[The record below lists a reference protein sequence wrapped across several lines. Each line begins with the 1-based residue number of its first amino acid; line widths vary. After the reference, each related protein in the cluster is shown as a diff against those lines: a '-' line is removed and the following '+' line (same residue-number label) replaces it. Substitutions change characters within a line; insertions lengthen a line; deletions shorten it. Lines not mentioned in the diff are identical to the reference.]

1 MYSTKLFYDHTR
13 AFRYT
18 GVVKVWMQGYR
29 AVSLIIKVRSSNK
42 QITIPIRYI
51 QKTLLVNT
59 GHDNQPIQII
69 LMLNSAVKIEEN
81 DSDNNRC
88 TRIGN
93 DDIPN
98 SFTDIVS
105 KSNALLLQFDPPVN
119 AWSFLLSLPI
129 VGHTDNNKRQD
140 GNLQINFASF
150 TIENWSNVKITVQP
164 RFNSFKSQYSIE
176 MLHSLGYVFTDK
188 YLTSLNAQQSFIKIE
203 RDSMNEFHNFCSHL
217 YKALKENHCLCLDDL
232 IRRNTP
238 NTNKINDTF
247 IDMISADNLYVFIR
261 DITLTPMRVIFNPI
275 SRERSNR
282 ALCQRGAENYIRVYI
297 REENDE
303 TLNTLSANIRSRFKR
318 KMLTDGIMCMNRV
331 YYCVGA
337 STSQMKNFSYWF
349 TALHDGETIERV
361 RAQFGDFTKIQNL
374 ATYVARVGLY
384 FSASTSTGIRLN
396 YIDPSTV
403 VLNIPETVA
412 SASLSLFNK
421 WRTQA
426 QLWFKRPTNI
436 CVFQQKHTAFLIR
449 DIKENGYC
457 FTDGCGLISLG
468 LAQEVAEKIGLSS
481 DIPSVFQIR
490 MAGCKGVLMIDPESS
505 DKDYYVKIR
514 ESMVKFPSD
523 DWTLNICD
531 YSRPMP
537 LSLNNQIIRLLSDLG
552 NKFAV
557 FESLQNRML
566 KPAVWH
572 SPEDTYLNVFD
583 SELINE
589 QQSRYLNVRENL
601 LRNKIPLPINEARNM
616 FGVADVTGKLEYGQC
631 FIQYQ
636 MKTKEKTTYKVVKG
650 TVLVTKNPCLYPG
663 DIRKLQAVDV
673 PVLRHCMRDCIVFP
687 TTGIRPHSDE
697 ISGSDLDGDQY
708 WVYWGNDLKIDK
720 PVDPLSHSSA
730 TKLAVSKITNEMVI
744 DYFLDTIEPNCYSLI
759 ADVHTVVADK
769 EKGETIFDLNMIN
782 H

>member
-1 MYSTKLFYDHTR
+1 MYSTKLFYDHTK

-203 RDSMNEFHNFCSHL
+203 RDSMNEFHNFCSRL
-217 YKALKENHCLCLDDL
+217 YKALKENHCLCLDDF

-261 DITLTPMRVIFNPI
+261 DITLTPMRVIFNP
-275 SRERSNR
+275 
-282 ALCQRGAENYIRVYI
+282 
-297 REENDE
+297 
-303 TLNTLSANIRSRFKR
+303 
-318 KMLTDGIMCMNRV
+318 
-331 YYCVGA
+331 
-337 STSQMKNFSYWF
+337 
-349 TALHDGETIERV
+349 
-361 RAQFGDFTKIQNL
+361 
-374 ATYVARVGLY
+374 
-384 FSASTSTGIRLN
+384 
-396 YIDPSTV
+396 
-403 VLNIPETVA
+403 
-412 SASLSLFNK
+412 
-421 WRTQA
+421 
-426 QLWFKRPTNI
+426 
-436 CVFQQKHTAFLIR
+436 
-449 DIKENGYC
+449 
-457 FTDGCGLISLG
+457 
-468 LAQEVAEKIGLSS
+468 S

-490 MAGCKGVLMIDPESS
+490 MAGCKGVLMIDPESL

-514 ESMVKFPSD
+514 DSMVKFPSD

-531 YSRPMP
+531 YSRLMP

-557 FESLQNRML
+557 FESLQNRMS

-589 QQSRYLNVRENL
+589 QQSRYLNV
-601 LRNKIPLPINEARNM
+601 
-616 FGVADVTGKLEYGQC
+616 
-631 FIQYQ
+631 
-636 MKTKEKTTYKVVKG
+636 
-650 TVLVTKNPCLYPG
+650 
-663 DIRKLQAVDV
+663 
-673 PVLRHCMRDCIVFP
+673 
-687 TTGIRPHSDE
+687 
-697 ISGSDLDGDQY
+697 
-708 WVYWGNDLKIDK
+708 
-720 PVDPLSHSSA
+720 
-730 TKLAVSKITNEMVI
+730 
-744 DYFLDTIEPNCYSLI
+744 
-759 ADVHTVVADK
+759 
-769 EKGETIFDLNMIN
+769 
-782 H
+782 